1 MTKTNR
7 NDRRESRS
15 AAEYALYTGQ
25 FAEALRTSI
34 ARSGF
39 SLQRLS
45 AKLLERG
52 IKVSPAALS
61 YWQSGSN
68 RPERDQSLRAVGH
81 LEEILG
87 LPHRTLLTLLG
98 PPRPRGRWSAALSGP
113 ADRHHLWS
121 EPAALDDALRLLG
134 EETARALTDVSH
146 LSVHVRSVLGPDHR
160 CTGSRFRRVLR
171 AERDHVDRVLLVVHT
186 SGADLLVEGL
196 DGCRAGRI
204 RTPATAEYTV
214 VELILD
220 RVLARGETAA
230 VDYTLRYPDGGP
242 WSHTRHVLYRPA
254 DVLVLETDFHRDG
267 LPSRCTA
274 FYSPRRTT
282 PERRLATLFLGTT
295 HRAHFTVAGAGAGM
309 YGMRWE

>member
-1 MTKTNR
+1 M
-7 NDRRESRS
+7 
-15 AAEYALYTGQ
+15 
-25 FAEALRTSI
+25 
-34 ARSGF
+34 
-39 SLQRLS
+39 
-45 AKLLERG
+45 
-52 IKVSPAALS
+52 
-61 YWQSGSN
+61 
-68 RPERDQSLRAVGH
+68 
-81 LEEILG
+81 
-87 LPHRTLLTLLG
+87 
-98 PPRPRGRWSAALSGP
+98 
-113 ADRHHLWS
+113 
-121 EPAALDDALRLLG
+121 
-134 EETARALTDVSH
+134 
-146 LSVHVRSVLGPDHR
+146 HVRSVLGPDHR

-230 VDYTLRYPDGGP
+230 VDYTLRYPGGGP

-254 DVLVLETDFHRDG
+254 DVLVLETDFHPDG

-282 PERRLATLFLGTT
+282 PEQRLATLFLGTT
-295 HRAHFTVAGAGAGM
+295 IARTSPSRERGRDVRHAV
-309 YGMRWE
+309 GMRHRPARPGTAARLRTRRAAAGSGGRAG